1 MAIISTF
8 FKTRTEARNAKVDFG
23 GKIVD
28 NGSNSEA
35 GKRWELQYEIATKSE
50 AVKELAEVLMN
61 DNRPTLDDVLGT
73 TGFSFDDAPIIK
85 MDASGLPK
93 RDIMTL
99 PKGVK
104 SQKGRRKIMMRD
116 RKKHA
121 VIVTHK
127 RRFNLE
133 A

>member
-28 NGSNSEA
+28 NGSTAEA
-35 GKRWELQYEIATKSE
+35 GKRWELQYEPAPVTE
-50 AVKELAEVLMN
+50 AIKAIAEVL
-61 DNRPTLDDVLGT
+61 DAEVVDVPMAKVSQRDIL
-73 TGFSFDDAPIIK
+73 
-85 MDASGLPK
+85 GLPQ
-93 RDIMTL
+93 
-99 PKGVK
+99 GVK
-104 SQKGRRKIMMRD
+104 SHNGDRQIVMMD

-121 VIVTHK
+121 VMVTHK
-127 RRFNLE
+127 RRFNIE